1 MPHRHE
7 ALLGPSL
14 SFCPRRMG
22 TRHLQDPKTLLAP
35 TSPAGLRTLF
45 FLAFTLEVSTWAWSK
60 ERPLTLGSGRFCSL
74 SSSVKGV
81 GRGAQCPGEHRGG
94 HASRPL
100 SAALSRTGKGL
111 GMVPFSSPSP
121 GHSVPYQATPLQKTT
136 SLNSYT
142 THLLKTYLE
151 GISS

>member
-22 TRHLQDPKTLLAP
+22 TRHLQDPKTLLAL

-45 FLAFTLEVSTWAWSK
+45 FLAFTSEVSTWAWSK

-81 GRGAQCPGEHRGG
+81 GREAQCPGEHRGG
-94 HASRPL
+94 PRQPTPVCCTVQNRERTWHGPFLFPFPRAQCPL
-100 SAALSRTGKGL
+100 SGNPTPENQVSKQLHYPFIKNLS
-111 GMVPFSSPSP
+111 
-121 GHSVPYQATPLQKTT
+121 
-136 SLNSYT
+136 
-142 THLLKTYLE
+142 
-151 GISS
+151 